1 MDKSTNPAKVVA
13 VVIAVVVAIAL
24 AFLSYQRFMAPKKS
38 PAWTPP
44 ANYGAPVPYGAPA
57 TPR

>member
-1 MDKSTNPAKVVA
+1 MDKANNPTKVAV

-24 AFLSYQRFMAPKKS
+24 AIFSYQRFMVPKKP

-44 ANYGAPVPYGAPA
+44 ANYGAPVPYGAPVM
-57 TPR
+57 PR

>member
-1 MDKSTNPAKVVA
+1 MQNTTNPAKIA
-13 VVIAVVVAIAL
+13 IAVIAVVVAVAL
-24 AFLSYQRFMAPKKS
+24 AFFSYQRFMAPKKPS
-38 PAWTPP
+38 WTPP

>member
-1 MDKSTNPAKVVA
+1 MQNANNRKKIAIAVVA
-13 VVIAVVVAIAL
+13 VVVAVVL
-24 AFLSYQRFMAPKKS
+24 AFISYQHFMVPKK